1 MARRCRL
8 RCARCPCERICGADI
23 DDVFAYKSTKSVEIR
38 DHRLGCFYHLALL
51 GAIGYIGLYTLAY
64 NLAYLEFHSPTGSIR
79 LKLQQPTVGGCDP
92 EANSC
97 ADNFPATNQ
106 LTYCC
111 QDNCTRVP
119 GDSGACRC
127 SYRPG
132 FKHYDCQFLDGD
144 SAGIPQ
150 RGSIFIATK
159 NKVETQSIN
168 QNCTKPGVQDC
179 PKLWHIDSISSSFV
193 AGIETFTLLADHS
206 AQVPSL
212 KFFEQARDLQG
223 YLQVP
228 KGGRAQERLCS
239 TREAY
244 AAPVAGQLTT
254 TSPCYLKPLSPN
266 DNSSLDIFTV
276 QELLV
281 AAGLGSDGLDQE
293 SFEGSGH
300 SVRYE
305 GMTMT
310 MDIHYFNTL
319 PWRGPLYTPG
329 YYYQMTAMTKNAY
342 GQHAV
347 QKQAGSTGRVVN
359 AFHGIL
365 LQATVTGRIGV
376 FSFNNLLIQI
386 AASSA
391 LLGMAVLVVDIS
403 ALYCCKYRKYY
414 RHALV
419 ERSPDFSDV
428 ERLEGTTDEDL
439 RDMCRRRSL
448 PVGGSHVALVI
459 RLSSDEN
466 APTPD
471 GSSFHSSS
479 GGREALAASGEQSVA
494 DLARPIAG
502 R

>member
-1 MARRCRL
+1 MAWRCRL

-51 GAIGYIGLYTLAY
+51 GAVGYIGLYTLAY

-97 ADNFPATNQ
+97 ADSFPATNQ
-106 LTYCC
+106 LMYCC
-111 QDNCTRVP
+111 QDNCTRVL
-119 GDSGACRC
+119 GDPGACRC

-132 FKHYDCQFLDGD
+132 FKHYDCQFMDGD

-159 NKVETQSIN
+159 TKVEKQSIN
-168 QNCTKPGVQDC
+168 QNCTKAGVQDC

-228 KGGRAQERLCS
+228 KRGRAQERLCS
-239 TREAY
+239 MREAY
-244 AAPVAGQLTT
+244 AAPVAEQLTT

-293 SFEGSGH
+293 SFEGSGQ

-319 PWRGPLYTPG
+319 PWRGPLNTPG
-329 YYYQMTAMTKNAY
+329 YYYQMTPMTKNAY

-347 QKQAGSTGRVVN
+347 QQQAGSTGRVVN

-365 LQATVTGRIGV
+365 LQATVTGSIG
-376 FSFNNLLIQI
+376 
-386 AASSA
+386 
-391 LLGMAVLVVDIS
+391 VLVVDIS

-419 ERSPDFSDV
+419 ERSPDFSEV
-428 ERLEGTTDEDL
+428 ERLEEITDADL
-439 RDMCRRRSL
+439 RDMCRRRNL

-459 RLSSDEN
+459 RLSSDDN